1 MMINLSHSI
10 EEINA
15 ILQALAKRPF
25 EEVADLIT
33 KIKTS
38 AMAQLAPAPA
48 PVEAPPAE
56 TAPAPE
62 DAETPAQ

>member
-1 MMINLSHSI
+1 MINLSHSI

-38 AMAQLAPAPA
+38 AMSQLAPAPTPDA
-48 PVEAPPAE
+48 P
-56 TAPAPE
+56 TSDAPASE
-62 DAETPAQ
+62 PAAQ

>member
-1 MMINLSHSI
+1 MEVLLKHTV

-15 ILQALAKRPF
+15 ILKALGDRPF
-25 EEVADLIT
+25 VEVADLIT